1 MEKVRPE
8 QLCVRIFVG
17 TIQEDTMTCPCHRKA
32 PGLSRLTA
40 VPDLVWG

>member
-17 TIQEDTMTCPCHRKA
+17 TIQEDTMTVHVT
-32 PGLSRLTA
+32 GRLQA
-40 VPDLVWG
+40 SQD